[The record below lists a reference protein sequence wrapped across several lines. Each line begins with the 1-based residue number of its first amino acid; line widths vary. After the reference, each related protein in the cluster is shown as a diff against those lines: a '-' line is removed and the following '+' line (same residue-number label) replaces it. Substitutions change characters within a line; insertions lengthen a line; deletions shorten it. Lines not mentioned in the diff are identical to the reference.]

1 MSSINI
7 FYQIHIM
14 ACNELVQCSAPG
26 PHLWQICSYISTAV
40 VSGDC
45 VLIEHSRSGVMGHQ
59 VISTRFKSQQAE
71 TNFTCNAFVSTL
83 YESNNP

>member
-1 MSSINI
+1 MHLVLTYGKYVATLVPQLYRVIVFWSNI
-7 FYQIHIM
+7 Q
-14 ACNELVQCSAPG
+14 
-26 PHLWQICSYISTAV
+26 
-40 VSGDC
+40 
-45 VLIEHSRSGVMGHQ
+45 GVESMGHQ